1 MMAENGWIQCFH
13 RLTIAAM
20 AATLRNLRV
29 ILAKAEEHAR
39 QHRVDLTSLLTANLY
54 ADMFNLQQQLQYA
67 CFLPVDFAQHFSSGP
82 PPRVGYDE
90 ATLPEF
96 FASIDSTIAYLEAVT
111 PERLAAPERT
121 VPVFFDAKQGM
132 AAEDYAAS
140 VIMPDFYFHVT
151 VAYAI
156 LRHKGVPLGKSDFL
170 GELQSVPIA

>member
-1 MMAENGWIQCFH
+1 MVAG
-13 RLTIAAM
+13 
-20 AATLRNLRV
+20 LRNLKG
-29 ILAKAEEHAR
+29 ILVKAEEHAK
-39 QHRVDLTSLLTANLY
+39 QHRIDPASLLSASLY

-67 CFLPVDFAQHFSSGP
+67 CFLPVDFAQHFSSSP

-96 FASIDSTIAYLEAVT
+96 LASIDSTIAYLEAVT
-111 PERLAAPERT
+111 PERLVGPERKL
-121 VPVFFDAKQGM
+121 PVFFNAKQGM

-140 VIMPDFYFHVT
+140 VTMPDFYFHTT